1 MTLPLHR
8 SLVLGVAIAVTG
20 LTARAQDVPAAL
32 GEANAPAGSIWVGSL
47 DLTKAEQGF
56 GETRAGLS
64 IDGNKLTLDGRIYP
78 HGIGTH
84 AAGRIIINLHGAA
97 TKFQAVVGVDDER
110 RGLGSVQ
117 FLVVVDGR
125 EVAKTPVLH
134 GGDKP
139 QLITVDLSGDRYM
152 ELVTG
157 DGGDGNRD
165 DHADWAGAL
174 LRLAPGAAAKPE
186 TVEEEVAA
194 PRLKMLPPDPQT
206 AIHGARI
213 IGSTPGR
220 PFLFSISTTGTKP
233 LVYSA
238 RNLPDGLTL
247 DSKTG
252 IVTGSLKSAG
262 RTEVRLRVSG
272 PGGTAQRLLTI
283 VGGDHQLAQTP
294 PMGWNSWNVWGVTV
308 NEQRVKD
315 AANEMIDAGLQAH
328 GYQFVNIDDGWQVR
342 SGKPNPR
349 DAQGHVLSNEQFPD
363 MKGLADF
370 VHAKGLRIG
379 LYSSPGPRTCGGFT
393 GSYQHEDQDAQTY
406 ADWGFD
412 YLKYD
417 WCSYREIAGPK
428 PSLDAM
434 KKPYQLMRAALDKTN
449 RDIVY
454 SLCQY
459 GMGDV
464 WKWGNDP
471 SVQANCW
478 RTHGDI
484 IDRWGSVWDIIQS
497 EVGHAPYGGAG
508 HWNDPDM
515 LQVGIVGFGHTHASR
530 LSKNEQITHISMWC
544 LFASP
549 LLIGCDMTRLDPF
562 TLAILTNDE
571 ALDLDQDP
579 LGQEASLV
587 FKDDHDGEVWAR
599 PLSDGTWAVGLLN
612 GAPEDEI
619 LTVRWS
625 DVGITGS
632 QKVRDLWLHENV
644 GTFDGSYSVSVP
656 SHGTVLLKIGTP
668 KS

>member
-1 MTLPLHR
+1 MTFHLPR
-8 SLVLGVAIAVTG
+8 SVVLAMAVSIES
-20 LTARAQDVPAAL
+20 LTAQGQDIPAVLSASD
-32 GEANAPAGSIWVGSL
+32 APMGSIWVGSL
-47 DLTKAEQGF
+47 DLQNAEQGY
-56 GETRAGLS
+56 GETRADIS
-64 IDGNKLTLDGRIYP
+64 IGGNKLTLGDKVYP

-84 AAGRIIINLHGAA
+84 AEGRLVIDLHGAA

-110 RGLGSVQ
+110 KGLGSVQ
-117 FLVVVDGR
+117 FTVVVDGH
-125 EVAKTPVLH
+125 EAAKTPVLH
-134 GGDKP
+134 GGDQP
-139 QLITVDLSGDRYM
+139 QLLTVDLIGARHM
-152 ELVTG
+152 VLVTG

-174 LRLAPGAAAKPE
+174 LTLASGTAERPE
-186 TVEEEVAA
+186 TTNEEAP
-194 PRLKMLPPDPQT
+194 PRLKMPPPDPQT
-206 AIHGARI
+206 AIHGARL

-220 PFLFSISTTGTKP
+220 PFLFSISATGSAP
-233 LVYSA
+233 LAYSA
-238 RNLPDGLTL
+238 RSLPAGLTL
-247 DSKTG
+247 DGKTG
-252 IVTGSLKSAG
+252 IITGSLKSAG
-262 RTEVRLRVSG
+262 RTDVRLTVTG
-272 PGGTAQRLLTI
+272 PGGTAHRILTI
-283 VGGDHQLAQTP
+283 VGGDHQLALTP

-308 NEQRVKD
+308 NEDKVKD
-315 AANEMIDAGLQAH
+315 AANEMISAGLRAH

-342 SGKPNPR
+342 AGKPNPR
-349 DAQGHVLSNEQFPD
+349 DAQGNVLSNEQFPD
-363 MKGLADF
+363 MKALCDF

-379 LYSSPGPRTCGGFT
+379 IYSSPGPRTCGGFT

-406 ADWGFD
+406 ANWGFD

-417 WCSYREIAGPK
+417 WCSYHEVAGPK
-428 PSLDAM
+428 PSLEAM
-434 KKPYQLMRAALDKTN
+434 QKPYQVMRASLDKTN

-471 SVQANCW
+471 SVLANCW
-478 RTHGDI
+478 RTNGDI
-484 IDRWGSVWDIIQS
+484 MDRWGSVWSIVQS
-497 EVGHAPYGGAG
+497 ETGHTSYGDPG

-515 LQVGIVGFGHTHASR
+515 LQVGIVGFGHTHPSG

-571 ALDLDQDP
+571 ALDIDQDP
-579 LGQEASLV
+579 LGQEAKLV
-587 FKDDHDGEVWAR
+587 FKDNHDGEVWAR

-612 GAPEDEI
+612 GAVEDEK

-625 DVGITGS
+625 DVGIAGS
-632 QKVRDLWLHENV
+632 QKVRDLWLHEDI
-644 GTFDGSYSVSVP
+644 GTFDDSYSVTVP